1 MYAGSGYPG
10 DSEDCLYLN
19 VYAPA
24 TGGTG
29 KAVMFWIYGGSLQF
43 GTAGQYVYDGSSFA
57 TNQDVVVVSANY
69 RTNGDHPSPTSGVR
83 VLIPTVFGFSN
94 SPELPIT
101 SRNAGFLDQR
111 LALDWVQRNIASF
124 GGDPKKVTIFGESSG
139 AASVDRLV
147 TTPPKPVPFRGA
159 ISESG
164 QASVSPVPSIA
175 GPVSWQFLVAALNCT
190 TAASQLACVRAAD
203 AKTIESIVQH
213 NTLSFSPVTDN
224 VTQIELPVN
233 RALHQSVP
241 YMTGTNG
248 QEGRV
253 FVIGETNL
261 TATINT
267 SFPESAQLRQL
278 VAEAYAVGTPGINDG
293 YDAIAQIYTE
303 YVFQCPAALVA
314 NESALAG
321 FPTWRYY
328 FNASIPNINPT
339 AALVALGL
347 PTLNLEAYHSSEI
360 PLVFGTYPTAGATAQ
375 EVALSKY
382 MQTAWANFA
391 KDPSGKG
398 PGWPSYGS
406 SKGVNAVGLAD
417 LGADGSIGSMMIPE
431 YDVDFRCPL
440 YTAIYA
446 AVSAPAFKS

>member
-1 MYAGSGYPG
+1 
-10 DSEDCLYLN
+10 
-19 VYAPA
+19 
-24 TGGTG
+24 
-29 KAVMFWIYGGSLQF
+29 MFWIYGGDLEF
-43 GTAGQYVYDGSSFA
+43 GTAGQYLYDGSSFA
-57 TNQDVVVVSANY
+57 SNQDVVVVSANY
-69 RTNGDHPSPTSGVR
+69 RTNGNPPPKALQYAR
-83 VLIPTVFGFSN
+83 LMKPVFGFSN

-124 GGDPKKVTIFGESSG
+124 GGDPKKVTIFGESAG

-147 TTPPKPVPFRGA
+147 TTPPQPVPFRGA
-159 ISESG
+159 IAQSG
-164 QASVSPVPSIA
+164 QASVSADPSNA
-175 GPVSWQFLVAALNCT
+175 GPASWAFLVAALNCT

-203 AKTIESIVQH
+203 AETIESIAQL

-224 VTQIELPVN
+224 ITQIELPVN
-233 RALHQSVP
+233 RSKYQSVP
-241 YMTGTNG
+241 YVIGTNG

-253 FVIGETNL
+253 LEVGATNL
-261 TATINT
+261 TAIVAQ
-267 SFPESAQLRQL
+267 SFPESVLLQQLIL
-278 VAEAYAVGTPGINDG
+278 EAYAIGTPGVSSS
-293 YDAIAQIYTE
+293 YDAISQIYTE
-303 YVFQCPAALVA
+303 YVFQCPAALVS

-328 FNASIPNINPT
+328 YNASIPNIQPT
-339 AALVALGL
+339 AALAARGF
-347 PTLNLEAYHSSEI
+347 PTLSLGAFHNSEI
-360 PLVFGTYPTAGATAQ
+360 AMVFGTYSSQGATAQ

-391 KDPSGKG
+391 KDPAGKG

-417 LGADGSIGSMMIPE
+417 LGADGSMGSVMIPE
-431 YDVDFRCPL
+431 YDVDYRCPL

-446 AVSAPAFKS
+446 VMDMPAF

>member
-1 MYAGSGYPG
+1 M
-10 DSEDCLYLN
+10 
-19 VYAPA
+19 
-24 TGGTG
+24 
-29 KAVMFWIYGGSLQF
+29 
-43 GTAGQYVYDGSSFA
+43 
-57 TNQDVVVVSANY
+57 
-69 RTNGDHPSPTSGVR
+69 
-83 VLIPTVFGFSN
+83 
-94 SPELPIT
+94 
-101 SRNAGFLDQR
+101 
-111 LALDWVQRNIASF
+111 
-124 GGDPKKVTIFGESSG
+124 TIFGESSG

-159 ISESG
+159 ITESG
-164 QASVSPVPSIA
+164 QASVSPNPSDA

-203 AKTIESIVQH
+203 AVVIQNIIEE
-213 NTLSFSPVTDN
+213 NALSFSPVTDN
-224 VTQIELPVN
+224 VTQIPLPVD
-233 RALHQSVP
+233 RAKHQSVP

-253 FVIGETNL
+253 FTVGETNL
-261 TATINT
+261 TAAIDT
-267 SFPESAQLRQL
+267 SFPESALLRQL
-278 VAEAYAVGTPGINDG
+278 VAEAYAIGTPGVNSAYDG
-293 YDAIAQIYTE
+293 IAEIYTD

-328 FNASIPNINPT
+328 YNASIPNINPT
-339 AALVALGL
+339 AALAALGL
-347 PTLNLEAYHSSEI
+347 PTLNLEAFHSSEI
-360 PLVFGTYPTAGATAQ
+360 ALVFGTYPTTGETAQ

-417 LGADGSIGSMMIPE
+417 LGADGSVGSVMIPE

-446 AVSAPAFKS
+446 AVTVPAFK

>member
-1 MYAGSGYPG
+1 
-10 DSEDCLYLN
+10 
-19 VYAPA
+19 
-24 TGGTG
+24 
-29 KAVMFWIYGGSLQF
+29 MFWIYGGDLEF
-43 GTAGQYVYDGSSFA
+43 GTAGQEIYDGSNIA
-57 TNQDVVVVSANY
+57 ANQDVVVVSANY
-69 RTNGDHPSPTSGVR
+69 RTNGDAPLQTHDTR
-83 VLIPTVFGFSN
+83 LLTIIVFGFSN

-124 GGDPKKVTIFGESSG
+124 GGDPKKVIIFGQSSG

-159 ISESG
+159 IAESG
-164 QASVSPVPSIA
+164 QASVSPSPSIA

-203 AKTIESIVQH
+203 AEIIESIVQH
-213 NTLSFSPVTDN
+213 NALSFSPVTDN

-233 RALHQSVP
+233 RAKHQSVP
-241 YMTGTNG
+241 YMIGSNG

-253 FVIGETNL
+253 FVVGETNL
-261 TATINT
+261 TAAINA
-267 SFPESAQLRQL
+267 SFPESALLQQL
-278 VAEAYAVGTPGINDG
+278 VAGAYAIGTPGVNSA

-314 NESALAG
+314 NGSALAG

-328 FNASIPNINPT
+328 YNASIPNINPT
-339 AALVALGL
+339 AALAALGL

-360 PLVFGTYPTAGATAQ
+360 PLVFGNYPSAGATAQ

-391 KDPSGKG
+391 KDPAGEG

-417 LGADGSIGSMMIPE
+417 LGADGSVASVMIPE

-440 YTAIYA
+440 YTEIYA
-446 AVSAPAFKS
+446 AITVPGF